1 MLLVCN
7 TVAPLAANA
16 LPLNSGSG
24 DGMFLPI
31 PRQLLP
37 TSYHGMST
45 SMPDPNSI
53 QVSPHS
59 NITLTPIPHELSSR
73 SHPSMNTSISNP
85 NNVQFLP
92 SSNLNIRN
100 GSDRHHYNNGV
111 NNTGVAGFSPG
122 HQPSIAGLM
131 GLLSGQNSNAN
142 QPNNAGLMGMLSGQ
156 NSNANQPN
164 NAGPIGSHTGKA
176 VVMGKSYPSW
186 RLPS

>member
-1 MLLVCN
+1 MKIGVVVGIMLLLCN

-85 NNVQFLP
+85 NNSVQFLP

-100 GSDRHHYNNGV
+100 GSDIHYYNNPGASSNRTPFGFWNPILAAAPFLNIPKNLIVPQTCFRDICTSCRKSINSSLLRGV
-111 NNTGVAGFSPG
+111 V
-122 HQPSIAGLM
+122 PSVIA
-131 GLLSGQNSNAN
+131 LL
-142 QPNNAGLMGMLSGQ
+142 
-156 NSNANQPN
+156 
-164 NAGPIGSHTGKA
+164 K
-176 VVMGKSYPSW
+176 
-186 RLPS
+186 